1 MIISLY
7 HPVCNAQAQENHA
20 LWIDMPVRCMIVTR
34 RLRLLA
40 SCKALRPF
48 RAYLHVGPRCFV
60 SQRRPKRAKC
70 ISQQYLVLQES
81 DWQLV
86 RARAKRPRK
95 AQLPS
100 DVKQLLQM
108 PRSAFL
114 YSYMAQHHPFIENIY
129 QCA

>member
-48 RAYLHVGPRCFV
+48 RAYLHVGPRMFRV
-60 SQRRPKRAKC
+60 ATTPKKSKMHITA
-70 ISQQYLVLQES
+70 VFGT
-81 DWQLV
+81 
-86 RARAKRPRK
+86 PRERL
-95 AQLPS
+95 AIGQSP
-100 DVKQLLQM
+100 
-108 PRSAFL
+108 
-114 YSYMAQHHPFIENIY
+114 
-129 QCA
+129 C